1 MPPAASV
8 QVVEIVRGSAGAA
21 IPSLAADPQ
30 GAGAAYL
37 ARAAMVDASRRTAG
51 FAAAALALGVLATLA
66 LPTPRRPDDD
76 PHL

>member
-1 MPPAASV
+1 
-8 QVVEIVRGSAGAA
+8 
-21 IPSLAADPQ
+21 
-30 GAGAAYL
+30 
-37 ARAAMVDASRRTAG
+37 MVDASRRTAG